1 MEVVGAAR
9 AVGDLGRCVV
19 EVDFLEGAG
28 TRRRA
33 PLGVCWDVAFERV
46 APVRSFGWSRGQQFF
61 PGWWWSATTGDHVGY
76 ESWLERDHVMLLDF
90 DRDVVGFASQPFW
103 LHWPGVKRWRRHA
116 PDFFVRRRDGGG
128 VVIDVRADDRI
139 EAADAEAFEVTARAC
154 AEVGWAFRRV
164 GVVDG
169 VLAANLRWLSRYRH
183 PRYGTRA
190 ELVESLLQVFAEPT
204 ALFAGAARA
213 GDRIGVLP
221 VLFHLLWRQD
231 LVVDLAAAPLAV
243 STIAVRRPLGAAR

>member
-1 MEVVGAAR
+1 VGAAR
-9 AVGDLGRCVV
+9 TLGGLERCVV
-19 EVDFLEGAG
+19 EVDFLEDAA

-46 APVRSFGWSRGQQFF
+46 PPVRGFDWSRGQGHF

-76 ESWLERDHVMLLDF
+76 ESWLERDHVMLLDY
-90 DRDVVGFASQPFW
+90 DRDVVGYASQPFW
-103 LHWPGVKRWRRHA
+103 LHWPGTKRGRRHA
-116 PDFFVRRRDGGG
+116 PDFFARRRDGSGM
-128 VVIDVRADDRI
+128 VIDVRADDRI

-154 AEVGWAFRRV
+154 AEVGWVFRRV
-164 GVVDG
+164 GVVDA

-183 PRYGTRA
+183 PRHGART
-190 ELVESLLQVFAEPT
+190 EVVEGLLQVFAEPT
-204 ALFAGAARA
+204 ALFAGVARV

-231 LVVDLAAAPLAV
+231 VVADLAAAPLAA
-243 STIAVRRPLGAAR
+243 STIVVRRAWGAAR